1 MRKNK
6 CALCGGKINSDGIC
20 TECGYNNRP
29 TLKNRKSSASG
40 FSFGYVILI
49 ASAVIFTALAIAIV
63 HTSINMEKDYKH
75 SFVLGPGMH
84 HVGTDIPAG
93 KYHIQTEKNESS
105 IMGIYRFEEDIFYG
119 VSGYHFDREHRYEK
133 NSHFLNN
140 GSYIVIEPGDE
151 LGFYTNNNLDP
162 LPDKVETGYTGEYV
176 LDRYSYAGSDFPVG
190 VYDIVY
196 TPQLALGDVTVS
208 IYSLHPSTGEFL
220 MEWTLPF
227 NESEGEQ
234 VFTGVPFTQ
243 RTKIS
248 LSRDGAQITLKPT
261 EFTSRQLYELTWGYR
276 GE

>member
-105 IMGIYRFEEDIFYG
+105 IRDLWNSIKHDNLCLIGILEEEE
-119 VSGYHFDREHRYEK
+119 REKGAK
-133 NSHFLNN
+133 NIL
-140 GSYIVIEPGDE
+140 ED
-151 LGFYTNNNLDP
+151 LWM
-162 LPDKVETGYTGEYV
+162 K
-176 LDRYSYAGSDFPVG
+176 
-190 VYDIVY
+190 
-196 TPQLALGDVTVS
+196 
-208 IYSLHPSTGEFL
+208 
-220 MEWTLPF
+220 
-227 NESEGEQ
+227 
-234 VFTGVPFTQ
+234 
-243 RTKIS
+243 
-248 LSRDGAQITLKPT
+248 
-261 EFTSRQLYELTWGYR
+261 TSQT
-276 GE
+276 